1 MKRFIT
7 AVLCLLLLVG
17 CGTKSADVH
26 DANYYEPGYRT
37 EEDSYGLSA
46 DESYN
51 VINKNSNS
59 AIAKPEEKL
68 VYRSSVTLET
78 KDYTSLLDELN
89 EIIRRYDGVTQ
100 TMRESNTARRTF
112 SLTVRIPSEHFDD
125 FIRSLR
131 KSSGSMTDIYTSVDN
146 ITKQYNDN
154 DLRIAA
160 LETQHTRLLQ
170 LLADAKDLND
180 VILIESRLSDVETE
194 LTRLQSYKNSM
205 DSDVA
210 YSTIDLTVCEVQTY
224 SETSFWSKMTNAISG
239 SLSNFTDNMEGLVIW
254 VIYALPN
261 LAVLAAAYF
270 LLRKPAGKL
279 INNIFRGKKKEAA
292 AVKAE

>member
-17 CGTKSADVH
+17 CGRKSAEGH
-26 DANYYEPGYRT
+26 DGGYYEPAYRT
-37 EEDSYGLSA
+37 ENDSYGLSA
-46 DESYN
+46 ETNYD
-51 VINKNSNS
+51 VVKKTDNSTV
-59 AIAKPEEKL
+59 AKTEEKL

-89 EIIRRYDGVTQ
+89 EIIRRYNGVTQ

-112 SLTVRIPSEHFDD
+112 SLTVRIPSEHFDE
-125 FIRSLR
+125 FIQSLR

-146 ITKQYNDN
+146 ITKRYNDN
-154 DLRIAA
+154 DLRISA
-160 LETQHTRLLQ
+160 LETQHARLLQ

-224 SETSFWSKMTNAISG
+224 SETSFWSRLTNAFSG

-261 LAVLAAAYF
+261 LVLLAAVYF

-279 INNIFRGKKKEAA
+279 IGKIFTRNKKVIPTTTE
-292 AVKAE
+292 

>member
-17 CGTKSADVH
+17 CGRKSAEGH
-26 DANYYEPGYRT
+26 DGGYYEPGYRT
-37 EEDSYGLSA
+37 EDDSYGLSA
-46 DESYN
+46 EESYN

-59 AIAKPEEKL
+59 AVAKPEEKL

-89 EIIRRYDGVTQ
+89 EIIRKYNGVTQ

-210 YSTIDLTVCEVQTY
+210 YFTIDLTVCEVQTY
-224 SETSFWSKMTNAISG
+224 SETSFWSKLTNAFSG
-239 SLSNFTDNMEGLVIW
+239 SLSNFTDNMEDLVIW

-261 LAVLAAAYF
+261 LVLLAAAYF

-279 INNIFRGKKKEAA
+279 IGKIFNRNKKEI
-292 AVKAE
+292 AVKTE